1 MPDLVGRDDA
11 VENLLA
17 TIQVLREF
25 WEQRI
30 TGDQLDDVD
39 LMGDVFKAAE
49 RVAATRTRLYESEK
63 RDV

>member
-17 TIQVLREF
+17 AIETLRKF

-49 RVAATRTRLYESEK
+49 HVAATRTRLDESEK
-63 RDV
+63 RVD